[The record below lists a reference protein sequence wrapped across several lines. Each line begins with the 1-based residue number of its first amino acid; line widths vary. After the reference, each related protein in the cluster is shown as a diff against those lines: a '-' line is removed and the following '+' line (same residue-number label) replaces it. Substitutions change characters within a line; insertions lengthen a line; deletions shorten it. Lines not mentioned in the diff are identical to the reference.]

1 MNGRSAELVLFV
13 EPIIFSNG
21 TEKRLNKLEL
31 YKLKLRQ
38 LTLGRQV
45 VRFLNV
51 LEQQIAQFWQ
61 TLEIDPQEDLKNKRM
76 NF

>member
-45 VRFLNV
+45 VRFLDV
-51 LEQQIAQFWQ
+51 LEQQIVQFWQ
-61 TLEIDPQEDLKNKRM
+61 TSEIDPQEDLEKQTD
-76 NF
+76 